1 MACFDDNIANA
12 CGAGRLCFA
21 DVVKAAADRLNE
33 KGKQRMA
40 NELVKSEGGNML
52 SLNFGAVN
60 LDGLTE
66 SQQNA
71 LKNLVAQKSVEL
83 AFELKKQQI
92 HLESTTAELDTTISA
107 MERARRSG
115 LRINDEFDMKTPNGT
130 PT

>member
-1 MACFDDNIANA
+1 
-12 CGAGRLCFA
+12 
-21 DVVKAAADRLNE
+21 
-33 KGKQRMA
+33 MA

-92 HLESTTAELDTTISA
+92 HLESTTAELDTTITA

-130 PT
+130 HHMKIKTKGLFD